1 MITLLKEK
9 PSDQNS
15 IINGHVEWTNDATNT
30 SRTTIINVNP
40 EIKSMTPSKKKT
52 DRLFSNRIVWFKN
65 RYELRD
71 VRNQHISI
79 STNREQIRINVSYF
93 YVYSHINDDKWCF
106 HNGWSKIYYW
116 LFNFRNSN
124 RKLLCCF
131 TAMNA
136 ER

>member
-1 MITLLKEK
+1 M
-9 PSDQNS
+9 S
-15 IINGHVEWTNDATNT
+15 IQ
-30 SRTTIINVNP
+30 
-40 EIKSMTPSKKKT
+40 KSKVWHHPKKKT
-52 DRLFSNRIVWFKN
+52 IDCFQTELCGLRTVMN

-124 RKLLCCF
+124 RKYCAVLPPWMQNAKRNSNITESVWLHKEKYNKQMTSNFRLLISW
-131 TAMNA
+131 
-136 ER
+136 

>member
-1 MITLLKEK
+1 MKTLLKEK
-9 PSDQNS
+9 PSDQNP

-40 EIKSMTPSKKKT
+40 KIKSMTPSKKT
-52 DRLFSNRIVWFKN
+52 IDFFSNRMVWVKN
-65 RYELRD
+65 RYELRN
-71 VRNQHISI
+71 VRNRHILI

-106 HNGWSKIYYW
+106 HNGWSKTYYW

>member
-1 MITLLKEK
+1 MKTLLKEK
-9 PSDQNS
+9 PSDQNP

-40 EIKSMTPSKKKT
+40 KSRVWHHLKKT
-52 DRLFSNRIVWFKN
+52 IDFFSNRMVWVKN
-65 RYELRD
+65 RYELRN
-71 VRNQHISI
+71 VRNRHILI